1 VYLNQKKYADAI
13 REFQQAVASDMNE
26 VYQATA
32 YFRLGTIYQAMGD
45 QEKMRATFQKVLD
58 LNIGEPTIEEP
69 ARRALGPGQ

>member
-1 VYLNQKKYADAI
+1 
-13 REFQQAVASDMNE
+13 MNE